1 MKRSFVGVL
10 ACMTVVGL
18 SVTAGAQ
25 AEAPV
30 QPDYKVVTGSS
41 GDLVSDDAF
50 DLQSVV
56 SGSSL
61 TYKRQ
66 GTLGGINL
74 GWDTKHGD
82 YVTIKRQAGSGP
94 VKYGEPVAIRVR
106 RGNDGNYI
114 RYSRR
119 DLGINLDWSSSPVY
133 EWRIK
138 GGQDGQPVKAGA
150 VIAIV
155 STVEKDSLVYCYRK
169 NGAWLKWSKDCSRA
183 ERELAKRGAPSL

>member
-1 MKRSFVGVL
+1 MKRSIVGVL

-30 QPDYKVVTGSS
+30 QADYKVVTGSS

-74 GWDTKHGD
+74 GLGHEA
-82 YVTIKRQAGSGP
+82 RRLRHHQAAGRLGP
-94 VKYGEPVAIRVR
+94 GEVR
-106 RGNDGNYI
+106 R
-114 RYSRR
+114 
-119 DLGINLDWSSSPVY
+119 
-133 EWRIK
+133 
-138 GGQDGQPVKAGA
+138 AG
-150 VIAIV
+150 
-155 STVEKDSLVYCYRK
+155 RH
-169 NGAWLKWSKDCSRA
+169 
-183 ERELAKRGAPSL
+183 

>member
-18 SVTAGAQ
+18 SLTAGAQ

-30 QPDYKVVTGSS
+30 QPDYRVVTGSS

-50 DLQSVV
+50 DLQSAV

-66 GTLGGINL
+66 GSLGGINL

-82 YVTIKRQAGSGP
+82 YQRSVPRTTGLFGAASRSGRWACP
-94 VKYGEPVAIRVR
+94 WPCAP
-106 RGNDGNYI
+106 
-114 RYSRR
+114 S
-119 DLGINLDWSSSPVY
+119 
-133 EWRIK
+133 
-138 GGQDGQPVKAGA
+138 
-150 VIAIV
+150 
-155 STVEKDSLVYCYRK
+155 C
-169 NGAWLKWSKDCSRA
+169 
-183 ERELAKRGAPSL
+183 RGAPLPSRRGRRRPTWRLALRRPSGRTSP